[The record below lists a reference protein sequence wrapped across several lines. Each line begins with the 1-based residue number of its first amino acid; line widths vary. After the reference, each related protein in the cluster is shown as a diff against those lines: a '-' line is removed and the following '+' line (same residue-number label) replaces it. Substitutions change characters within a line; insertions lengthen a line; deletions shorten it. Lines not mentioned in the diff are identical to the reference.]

1 MSHRHSRWFREAV
14 ESRPLHKLTCNRCGE
29 TMLTYDPEMSK
40 AAHSGQP
47 SHFGKPWDFSCR
59 KQPESAE
66 APK

>member
-14 ESRPLHKLTCNRCGE
+14 ESRPLWKLQCQRCGE
-29 TMLTYDPEMSK
+29 TMLTYDPELSK
-40 AAHSGQP
+40 VAHQGTK
-47 SHFGKPWDFSCR
+47 HFGVPWDFSCR